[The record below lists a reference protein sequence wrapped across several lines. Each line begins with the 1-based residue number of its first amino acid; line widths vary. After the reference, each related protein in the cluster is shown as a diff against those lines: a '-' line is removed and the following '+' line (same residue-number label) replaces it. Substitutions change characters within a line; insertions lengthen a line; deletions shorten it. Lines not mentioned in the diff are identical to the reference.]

1 MAALEAQNR
10 VIRIKGG
17 DYSFAKEGV
26 SMTSKTKILFI
37 ELFIRDR
44 YLLLLIS
51 LVLLL
56 LIMPLFEGFFKLT
69 TLLDISITFI
79 FLTSLYAIS
88 KRRKSLRIAIGLLL
102 PVIVTMWLTYFIHVP
117 NLSLVGDCCSI
128 LYFAFTIIIILSTLF
143 KEVEVTLDV
152 IFGAFVSFL
161 MMSIMWAYV
170 YDLLEAIRPG
180 SFLITEGQFEDSRIH
195 FIYYSFVNITTVGF
209 GDILPVSLTARFFS
223 IAEMVVGQIYLI
235 VLISRLVGINIA
247 QSMDKK
253 SQ

>member
-1 MAALEAQNR
+1 
-10 VIRIKGG
+10 
-17 DYSFAKEGV
+17 
-26 SMTSKTKILFI
+26 MTSKTKISFI

-69 TLLDISITFI
+69 TLLDISITII

-88 KRRKSLRIAIGLLL
+88 KRGMSLRIVIGLLL
-102 PVIVTMWLTYFIHVP
+102 PVIATMWLTYFIHIP

-128 LYFAFTIIIILSTLF
+128 LFFAFTIIIILSTLF

-152 IFGAFVSFL
+152 IYGALSSFLLMALMWAFV
-161 MMSIMWAYV
+161 
-170 YDLLEAIRPG
+170 YDILEVIRPG
-180 SFLITEGQFEDSRIH
+180 SFLITEGQYKDSRIH

-209 GDILPVSLTARFFS
+209 GDILPVSLTARSFS

-235 VLISRLVGINIA
+235 VLVARLVGINIA